1 MNGVGLGPTLL
12 CMWAAS
18 AFLLCFEAFAELSPQ
33 QGGDS
38 AEVVVH
44 LSGYLHLADEIPA
57 PVSPRSRRRC
67 GQAIRQSIGLMH
79 TGHDALQVA
88 RPEDI
93 ARSCASRAEQGSK
106 RSEIN
111 RQPFPKV

>member
-1 MNGVGLGPTLL
+1 MAWGLVLL
-12 CMWAAS
+12 CCACGQRAHFS
-18 AFLLCFEAFAELSPQ
+18 CALKRLLSYLLSKEEIPP
-33 QGGDS
+33 
-38 AEVVVH
+38 EVVMH
-44 LSGYLHLADEIPA
+44 LRWYLHLADEIPA
-57 PVSPRSRRRC
+57 QVSPRSRRRC